1 MRSRPGNPWLV
12 LHLTVVIR
20 LHNGTLFF
28 IFSLSLDAYRC
39 LEHASCIHD
48 IFDFAP
54 STSFVRHTDGH
65 FMNYAGN
72 HSTGDT
78 QYNAR
83 DAALQGAF
91 LAFSKPPAKPK
102 PLTNTYTGEG
112 NGALLAATRVG
123 SSPGPRNGAATG
135 SSAPLTRD
143 WTGPRSVSS
152 RSPVQTGSRS
162 HNSHSLAPPP
172 DTPTRGP
179 SPSNI
184 AARLAAARHSPL
196 RPAPQASRNTSPMN
210 ERHAN
215 ERDVLPPSGG
225 VGSVLARL
233 ETKGSSSQP
242 RRRRDSFDSIK
253 AAGKATAVRKEH
265 KATDDTPIPPTTSLV
280 KMFEQHRPTTPTRP
294 SDAVPLS
301 TSQHSPPP
309 VRSPKPQRAFKLPPE
324 PIDKAPLARQK
335 TRTPPP
341 VKPKP
346 KHQIDLLPTPFTD
359 GATYWH
365 TPQKDPMKSPPI
377 KQKPSQ
383 LATLKTSTS
392 PPPKPP
398 QRRGSRQ
405 ARPQSEDIKRSA
417 SMRHKMANSRDSEN
431 GPESPSSFK
440 SAKEVQEE
448 ERLKPAVPPPRRSN
462 TRKPEAVPPSSR
474 PQSTAPM
481 PIAPQ
486 KQGRPTT
493 AMRSPTRFS
502 PPRRPTSTS
511 GTSPGSVYHNNYQR
525 DSVKQITQH
534 MTGESLSSA
543 IMGAALASSRN
554 SSPAP
559 AQPLGIEPLFPPRK
573 SHHHHHHHH
582 SPFRRSPSPQKQ
594 SPPKHTGKMR
604 TTMRKEPSSSEN
616 EDEVERY
623 KKKGTRIMGIKGRKH
638 PNKHHEGT
646 RNRWRDQITDRERK
660 RYEGVW
666 AANKGLYL
674 PTIPNDDN
682 EISQD
687 VLNYAVQEI
696 WLRSRLPVHV
706 LEEVWDLVDSR
717 AIGRLKRDEFV
728 VGLWLIDQRLK
739 GRKLPIKVSESVW
752 TSASPVGIKVKVRG

>member
-1 MRSRPGNPWLV
+1 MS
-12 LHLTVVIR
+12 
-20 LHNGTLFF
+20 
-28 IFSLSLDAYRC
+28 Y
-39 LEHASCIHD
+39 AS
-48 IFDFAP
+48 
-54 STSFVRHTDGH
+54 
-65 FMNYAGN
+65 N

-78 QYNAR
+78 QYNVR
-83 DAALQGAF
+83 DAALHGAF

-102 PLTNTYTGEG
+102 PLANTYTGG
-112 NGALLAATRVG
+112 SNGALLAATRVG
-123 SSPGPRNGAATG
+123 SPRNGAAAG
-135 SSAPLTRD
+135 SPAPLTRD
-143 WTGPRSVSS
+143 WTGPRGVSS
-152 RSPVQTGSRS
+152 QSPVQTGSRS
-162 HNSHSLAPPP
+162 HNSHALFVP
-172 DTPTRGP
+172 DDSPSRHP

-196 RPAPQASRNTSPMN
+196 RPAPQATTHTSVMN

-215 ERDVLPPSGG
+215 DRNILPPSGS

-233 ETKGSSSQP
+233 DTKRPSPQP
-242 RRRRDSFDSIK
+242 RKRRNSFDSRSTAAK
-253 AAGKATAVRKEH
+253 AAASRQDYKP
-265 KATDDTPIPPTTSLV
+265 TDYTPIPPTTSLV
-280 KMFEQHRPTTPTRP
+280 KMFEQNRPTTPTKP
-294 SDAVPLS
+294 VDTIPLS
-301 TSQHSPPP
+301 TAQHSPPP
-309 VRSPKPQRAFKLPPE
+309 VKSPKPQRAFKLPPE

-346 KHQIDLLPTPFTD
+346 KHQIELPPTPFID
-359 GATYWH
+359 GATYFH
-365 TPQKDPMKSPPI
+365 MPQKDPMKSPPI

-383 LATLKTSTS
+383 MIAPKTNTT
-392 PPPKPP
+392 PPPNPP
-398 QRRGSRQ
+398 AQRGSRH
-405 ARPQSEDIKRSA
+405 ARPQSEDIKRST
-417 SMRHKMANSRDSEN
+417 STRHRVSNSIDSEK
-431 GPESPSSFK
+431 GPSSPSSFK
-440 SAKEVQEE
+440 SAKEIQEDE
-448 ERLKPAVPPPRRSN
+448 VKLKPALPPPRRPN
-462 TRKPEAVPPSSR
+462 TRKSDAVPSTNR
-474 PQSTAPM
+474 PRSTAPL

-486 KQGRPTT
+486 KQDRLSTP
-493 AMRSPTRFS
+493 MRSPTRFS
-502 PPRRPTSTS
+502 PPRPASTS

-559 AQPLGIEPLFPPRK
+559 AQPTTIEPLFPSRK
-573 SHHHHHHHH
+573 QHHHHH
-582 SPFRRSPSPQKQ
+582 SPFHRSPSPQKQ

-623 KKKGTRIMGIKGRKH
+623 KKKGTRIMGIKSRKH

-674 PTIPNDDN
+674 PATPNDDN

-687 VLNYAVQEI
+687 VLNYAVQDI

-739 GRKLPIKVSESVW
+739 GRKLPIRVSESVW
-752 TSASPVGIKVKVRG
+752 TSASPVGIKVKVRR

>member
-1 MRSRPGNPWLV
+1 MS
-12 LHLTVVIR
+12 
-20 LHNGTLFF
+20 
-28 IFSLSLDAYRC
+28 Y
-39 LEHASCIHD
+39 AS
-48 IFDFAP
+48 
-54 STSFVRHTDGH
+54 
-65 FMNYAGN
+65 N

-78 QYNAR
+78 QHNVR
-83 DAALQGAF
+83 DAALHGAF
-91 LAFSKPPAKPK
+91 LAFSKSPAKAK
-102 PLTNTYTGEG
+102 PLTNTYTSGS

-123 SSPGPRNGAATG
+123 SPRNGAAAG
-135 SSAPLTRD
+135 SPAPLTRD

-152 RSPVQTGSRS
+152 QSSMHAGSRS
-162 HNSHSLAPPP
+162 HNSHALALPEDSPN
-172 DTPTRGP
+172 RNS

-196 RPAPQASRNTSPMN
+196 RPAPQATANTSPMN
-210 ERHAN
+210 ERHTN
-215 ERDVLPPSGG
+215 ERDVLPPSGS
-225 VGSVLARL
+225 VGNVLARL
-233 ETKGSSSQP
+233 ETKRPSVQP
-242 RRRRDSFDSIK
+242 RKRRDSFDSRST
-253 AAGKATAVRKEH
+253 AGKAAASRQDGKP
-265 KATDDTPIPPTTSLV
+265 TDDTPIPPTTSLV
-280 KMFEQHRPTTPTRP
+280 KMFEQNRPVTPTKP
-294 SDAVPLS
+294 VDVIPLS

-324 PIDKAPLARQK
+324 PIDSAPLARQR

-346 KHQIDLLPTPFTD
+346 KHQIELPPAPFTD
-359 GATYWH
+359 GTTYFH

-383 LATLKTSTS
+383 LTALRTNTS

-398 QRRGSRQ
+398 PARGSHQ
-405 ARPQSEDIKRSA
+405 AGPQSGDIRRSA
-417 SMRHKMANSRDSEN
+417 SGRHRVSNSIDSEK
-431 GPESPSSFK
+431 GPSSPSSFK
-440 SAKEVQEE
+440 SAKEIQDDEE
-448 ERLKPAVPPPRRSN
+448 KLKPVVPPPRRSN
-462 TRKPEAVPPSSR
+462 TRKPDTAPSTSR
-474 PQSTAPM
+474 PRSTAPM
-481 PIAPQ
+481 PIASQ
-486 KQGRPTT
+486 KHDRLTT
-493 AMRSPTRFS
+493 PVRSPTRFS
-502 PPRRPTSTS
+502 PPRRPTSTT

-554 SSPAP
+554 TSPAP
-559 AQPLGIEPLFPPRK
+559 AQAMTIEPLFPPRK
-573 SHHHHHHHH
+573 QHHHHH

-604 TTMRKEPSSSEN
+604 TTMRKEPSSSED

-646 RNRWRDQITDRERK
+646 RKRWRDQITDRERK

-674 PTIPNDDN
+674 PTTASDDN

-687 VLNYAVQEI
+687 VLNYAVQDI

-739 GRKLPIKVSESVW
+739 GRKLPIRVSESVW
-752 TSASPVGIKVKVRG
+752 TSARGVGIRVKVRS

>member
-1 MRSRPGNPWLV
+1 MS
-12 LHLTVVIR
+12 
-20 LHNGTLFF
+20 
-28 IFSLSLDAYRC
+28 Y
-39 LEHASCIHD
+39 AS
-48 IFDFAP
+48 
-54 STSFVRHTDGH
+54 
-65 FMNYAGN
+65 NN
-72 HSTGDT
+72 STGDT
-78 QYNAR
+78 QHNVR
-83 DAALQGAF
+83 DAALHGAF
-91 LAFSKPPAKPK
+91 LAFSKSPAKAK
-102 PLTNTYTGEG
+102 PLTNTYTGGG

-123 SSPGPRNGAATG
+123 SPRNAAAG
-135 SSAPLTRD
+135 SPAPLTRD
-143 WTGPRSVSS
+143 WTGSRSISS
-152 RSPVQTGSRS
+152 RSSPVQNRS
-162 HNSHSLAPPP
+162 QNPHTSHSLGPPE
-172 DTPTRGP
+172 DTPNRNP

-184 AARLAAARHSPL
+184 AARLAAARHSPR
-196 RPAPQASRNTSPMN
+196 RPALQATPDTSPMN

-215 ERDVLPPSGG
+215 ERDVLPPSGS

-233 ETKGSSSQP
+233 ETKKPTSQP
-242 RRRRDSFDSIK
+242 PRRRDSFESRST
-253 AAGKATAVRKEH
+253 AGNASASRQERKPTH
-265 KATDDTPIPPTTSLV
+265 GTPIPPSTSQV
-280 KMFEQHRPTTPTRP
+280 KMFEQNRPMTPTKP

-309 VRSPKPQRAFKLPPE
+309 VRSPKPQRSFKLPPE
-324 PIDKAPLARQK
+324 PRDKVPLARQK

-346 KHQIDLLPTPFTD
+346 KHQIELPPTPFTD
-359 GATYWH
+359 GATYFQ

-383 LATLKTSTS
+383 LAALRTNTP

-398 QRRGSRQ
+398 PQRGSRQ
-405 ARPQSEDIKRSA
+405 ARPQSEDIKRST
-417 SMRHKMANSRDSEN
+417 SVRHRLSSSKDGEN

-440 SAKEVQEE
+440 SAKEIQEDE
-448 ERLKPAVPPPRRSN
+448 EKLKPAVPPPRRSN
-462 TRKPEAVPPSSR
+462 TRKPDAPSASR
-474 PQSTAPM
+474 PRSTAPV

-486 KQGRPTT
+486 KQDHLQTP
-493 AMRSPTRFS
+493 MRSPTRLS

-559 AQPLGIEPLFPPRK
+559 AQPVAIEPLFPPRK
-573 SHHHHHHHH
+573 QHHHHH

-604 TTMRKEPSSSEN
+604 TTMRKEPSSSED

-646 RNRWRDQITDRERK
+646 RKRWRDQITDRERK

-674 PTIPNDDN
+674 PATSSDDN

-706 LEEVWDLVDSR
+706 LEEVWDLVDGR

-739 GRKLPIKVSESVW
+739 GRKLPIRVSESVW
-752 TSASPVGIKVKVRG
+752 TSASPLGIKVKVRG